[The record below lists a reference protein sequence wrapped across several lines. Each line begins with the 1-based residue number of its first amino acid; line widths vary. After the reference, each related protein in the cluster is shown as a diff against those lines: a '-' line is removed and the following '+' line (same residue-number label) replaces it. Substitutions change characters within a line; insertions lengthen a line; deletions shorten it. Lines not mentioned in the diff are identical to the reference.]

1 MWLIL
6 KTNKIVKYTK
16 FFDMLKIDVD
26 YLFNDLSCQL

>member
-16 FFDMLKIDVD
+16 IFDMLKIDVD